1 MTNAN
6 VGNPGTRSI
15 PETWRTRLLRW
26 GFNLFP
32 AYWGTGGRITY
43 IAPDWHEVRV
53 RLPLS
58 WRTRNYVGTIFG
70 GSLYGAVDPIYMVML
85 IKLLGEGYV
94 VWDKAAT
101 IRFRRPGR
109 TTLYARFEIA
119 PEELD
124 AIRSELDGTG
134 KIDRVFQ
141 VDLTS
146 ADGTVHASV
155 EKMLHIARRGLELSG
170 RPSPVVP
177 NHRMQATEG
186 GLGGGMTRDRRTP
199 AAPEPGR

>member
-85 IKLLGEGYV
+85 IKSLGPAYV

-101 IRFRRPGR
+101 IRFRKPGR
-109 TTLYARFEIA
+109 VTLYARFEIA
-119 PEELD
+119 PHQLD
-124 AIRSELDGTG
+124 AIRAELEGVA

-146 ADGTVHASV
+146 ADGTVHASI
-155 EKMLHIARRGLELSG
+155 EKTIHIARRDPKPG
-170 RPSPVVP
+170 
-177 NHRMQATEG
+177 
-186 GLGGGMTRDRRTP
+186 DRRSAEVADNGTKP
-199 AAPEPGR
+199 APQQPPATV